1 MLSPE
6 SIVSPEAQEYLWR
19 RKCCIMLVKD
29 TAWKIYRTLIWD
41 RLPKEYECESYV
53 ERELSQSQHDAI
65 MDANLTPEQI
75 EKILSSYY

>member
-1 MLSPE
+1 ML
-6 SIVSPEAQEYLWR
+6 
-19 RKCCIMLVKD
+19 
-29 TAWKIYRTLIWD
+29 TWD
-41 RLPKEYECESYV
+41 RLPKEHECESYV